1 MKISQVIATVN
12 ELKPNDYEKEKINWL
27 STLDMQIK
35 TEILDGY
42 EGNENLE
49 FDGYDQ
55 DVSTETE
62 LLVPAPFDE
71 MYIYYLLAKI
81 DYHNN
86 EFDKYDINITTFDA
100 LFDNYRR
107 YYIRTH
113 KPNGF
118 SHITYF

>member
-35 TEILDGY
+35 TEVLDGY
-42 EGNENLE
+42 EENENLE
-49 FDGYDQ
+49 FNGYDQ

-86 EFDKYDINITTFDA
+86 EFDKYNINITTFDT

-107 YYIRTH
+107 NYIRTH